1 MSMILTHNREELVVR
16 VMEHIINAIQV
27 DHRDRE
33 LKLPSE
39 HTLARELSVPRFVV
53 RKAFERLQSLGHVYG
68 KQGIG
73 HFAMH
78 KKISIELHLN
88 SNQGFSSKVKA
99 QGWNV
104 RSEILSLSL
113 QMASSTVAARLKL
126 PEGEPVYRL
135 KRARIVEEH
144 VAAIHTSSLSQ
155 RKFPQLENYGPIDS
169 LFAAL
174 KTYGI
179 TSLKSGEFLL
189 SISLPDDEDA
199 REFHCPKLIPLLH
212 LQGVNCD
219 ALSHEPIEYYEVKY
233 RADMFTY
240 RIS

>member
-1 MSMILTHNREELVVR
+1 MSMILATNREELIVR
-16 VMEHIINAIQV
+16 VMEHIIKVIQV

-53 RKAFERLQSLGHVYG
+53 RKAFERLQSLGYVYG

-88 SNQGFSSKVKA
+88 SNQGFSSKVQA
-99 QGWNV
+99 QGWRV
-104 RSEILSLSL
+104 RSEVLSLSL
-113 QMASSTVAARLKL
+113 QNAGSNVAARLKL
-126 PEGEPVYRL
+126 AEGEPVYRL
-135 KRARIVEEH
+135 KRARIVEDH

-155 RKFPQLENYGPIDS
+155 RRFPHLEDCGPIDS
-169 LFAAL
+169 LFATL

-179 TSLKSGEFLL
+179 TSLQSGEFLL
-189 SISLPDDEDA
+189 SISFPDDEDT
-199 REFHCPKLIPLLH
+199 REFHCPKLIPFLH

-219 ALSHEPIEYYEVKY
+219 TLSQEPIEYYEVKY